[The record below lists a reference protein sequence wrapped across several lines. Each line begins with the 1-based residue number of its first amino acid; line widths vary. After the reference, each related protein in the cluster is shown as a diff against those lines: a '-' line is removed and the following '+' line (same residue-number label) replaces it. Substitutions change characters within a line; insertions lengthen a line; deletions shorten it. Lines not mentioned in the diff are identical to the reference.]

1 MLNSLWMCCLQIL
14 IHRSIMQLAQYYY
27 QCIAVLLLLLLQYK
41 VLLGLYLFSS
51 SSEYRLEGI
60 LRLLHTSWL
69 PPVF

>member
-27 QCIAVLLLLLLQYK
+27 QCIAVLLLLLLHK

-60 LRLLHTSWL
+60 LRLLHTSCI